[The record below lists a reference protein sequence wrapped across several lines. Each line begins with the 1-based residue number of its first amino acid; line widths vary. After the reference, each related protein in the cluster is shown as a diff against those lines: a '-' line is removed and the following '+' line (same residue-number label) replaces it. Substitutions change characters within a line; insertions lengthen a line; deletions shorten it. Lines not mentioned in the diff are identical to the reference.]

1 MEDTGSEAMSEE
13 GELRRSVE
21 EGTTEEI
28 FRTAPG
34 EDGDVG
40 TDKRANKEGAPA
52 VEGEMNNNVMV
63 KEDLPM
69 EQSSDEDSDDLEV
82 ELMEEE
88 NERDQVKELIAK
100 RPEKDEVMIKESEA
114 EEGDKWEEGG
124 VPTLTGAGKKSKVA
138 CELDESYTFSC
149 QGVRVESIYAQN

>member
-1 MEDTGSEAMSEE
+1 MSFTLSLLGEAPEEARLQARSFNLHGVGGMEGVGRGKGSMEDTGSEAMSEE
-13 GELRRSVE
+13 GGLRRSVE

-69 EQSSDEDSDDLEV
+69 EQSSDEDSDD
-82 ELMEEE
+82 
-88 NERDQVKELIAK
+88 
-100 RPEKDEVMIKESEA
+100 
-114 EEGDKWEEGG
+114 W
-124 VPTLTGAGKKSKVA
+124 KS
-138 CELDESYTFSC
+138 S
-149 QGVRVESIYAQN
+149 

>member
-1 MEDTGSEAMSEE
+1 MSFTLSLLGETPEEARLQARSFNLHGVGGMEGVGRGKGSMEDTGSEAMSEE
-13 GELRRSVE
+13 GGLRRSVE

-28 FRTAPG
+28 SRPALG
-34 EDGDVG
+34 GKVIDEDGG
-40 TDKRANKEGAPA
+40 KMANEEAAPA

-88 NERDQVKELIAK
+88 Q
-100 RPEKDEVMIKESEA
+100 PFDEDPFGYA
-114 EEGDKWEEGG
+114 GRG
-124 VPTLTGAGKKSKVA
+124 VDAP
-138 CELDESYTFSC
+138 
-149 QGVRVESIYAQN
+149 